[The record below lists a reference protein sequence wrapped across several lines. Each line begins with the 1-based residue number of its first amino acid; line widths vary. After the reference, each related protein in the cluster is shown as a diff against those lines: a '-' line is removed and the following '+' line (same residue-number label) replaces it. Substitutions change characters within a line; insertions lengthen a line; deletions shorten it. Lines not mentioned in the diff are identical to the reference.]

1 MAIGK
6 YLQLYRNAELA
17 TSLEGAITK
26 LSDANVNEGSPVVVR
41 YTEDGAE
48 HALFGVKG
56 KGGLIQYVELAT
68 GDSAITNKRLK
79 DLANSLVNSITG
91 ETADAEGKKAYVQ
104 VTNTQS
110 EGGALTYEVKLMN
123 TASQT
128 ALNDVE
134 TKVNT
139 IAVGNKVNGETSYSY
154 TITLPDGSKKEIVID
169 KDNSLT
175 NIELGNKNGE
185 VFTPSAEGQVIRF
198 TYSLTDGT
206 EKVVDIDLG
215 KAVFDFELGS
225 IVNNALEYTTD
236 GKINVKYDDST
247 IKLNETGNLYV
258 DTTVID
264 DAIASADSA
273 TRTAITSEIDTAI
286 KGLDVN
292 EVKGEGKVITAISQ
306 TDGKINATLGEVDAQ
321 YVKFTK
327 DTESQLVS
335 TNVNDAILELEDTIS
350 SMAAE
355 ALGIEAGQG
364 ISIAAKTESSSTQ
377 VISTKVTGDLEY
389 DTNGA
394 IKITVASGSENGT
407 IAVNGADVQVTGIN
421 TAAYKA
427 EDYFEIAGT
436 AQGLINDLDVTVKA
450 YESNDTTKLIE
461 NVQIVQED
469 GKIISVT
476 VTEGTTWDCGT
487 F

>member
-6 YLQLYRNAELA
+6 YLQLYRNAEFATDLA
-17 TSLEGAITK
+17 SAITK
-26 LSDANVNEGSPVVVR
+26 LGEATVNEGSPVVVR
-41 YTEDGAE
+41 YKEDNEE

-56 KGGLIQYVELAT
+56 KDGAIQYVELAT
-68 GDSAITNKRLK
+68 GKSAITNKRLK

-104 VTNTQS
+104 VTNTQI

-128 ALNDVE
+128 ALNDVDA
-134 TKVNT
+134 KVNK
-139 IAVGNKVNGETSYSY
+139 IAVGDKVEGETSYSY
-154 TITLPDGSKKEIVID
+154 TITLPNGTTKDIVID

-175 NIELGNKNGE
+175 DIQLGNKVGDE
-185 VFTPSAEGQVIRF
+185 FTPSTEGQVIRF

-206 EKVVDIDLG
+206 EKIVDIDLG

-225 IVNNALEYTTD
+225 IVHNALEYTTD
-236 GKINVKYDDST
+236 GKINVKYDNST
-247 IKLNETGNLYV
+247 IKLNDSNQLYV

-264 DAIASADSA
+264 GAIANVDSA
-273 TRTAITSEIDTAI
+273 TRTAITKEIKDAI
-286 KGLDVN
+286 EGLDVD
-292 EVKGEGKVITAISQ
+292 EVKGEGKVVTAVSQ
-306 TDGKINATLGEVDAQ
+306 TDGKISATLGQVEAKH
-321 YVKFTK
+321 VKFEK
-327 DTESQLVS
+327 DTESQLKS
-335 TNVNDAILELEDTIS
+335 TDVNAAILELEDTIS

-364 ISIAAKTESSSTQ
+364 ISIAAKTEDSSTQ
-377 VISTKVTGDLEY
+377 VISTKVAGDLGY
-389 DTNGA
+389 DENGA
-394 IKITVASGSENGT
+394 IKITVASGSANGT
-407 IAVNGADVQVTGIN
+407 IAVNGANINVTGLKS
-421 TAAYKA
+421 AAYT
-427 EDYFEIAGT
+427 ESSDYDAAGT
-436 AQGLINDLDVTVKA
+436 AKDLVDGLNATVKA

-461 NVQIVQED
+461 NVQIVQEN
-469 GKIISVT
+469 GKITSVT

>member
-6 YLQLYRNAELA
+6 YLQLYRNADLA

-26 LSDANVNEGSPVVVR
+26 LSAANVNEGSPVVVR

-68 GDSAITNKRLK
+68 GNSAITNKRLK

-91 ETADAEGKKAYVQ
+91 ETANGNNAYVS
-104 VTNTQS
+104 VESKKN
-110 EGGALTYEVKLMN
+110 EDGPLTYEVKLVN
-123 TASQT
+123 VASN
-128 ALNDVE
+128 ASVKAVDD
-134 TKVNT
+134 KVNT
-139 IAVGNKVNGETSYSY
+139 IDVSDRKNNNASYSY
-154 TITLPDGSKKEIVID
+154 TITLPSGDTKDIVID

-175 NIELGNKNGE
+175 DIQLGNKDGDE
-185 VFTPSAEGQVIRF
+185 FTQSTEGQVIRF
-198 TYSLTDGT
+198 TYLLADGS
-206 EKVVDIDLG
+206 EKIVDIDLG

-225 IVNNALEYTTD
+225 IVNEALEYTTD
-236 GKINVKYDDST
+236 GKINVKYDNST
-247 IKLNETGNLYV
+247 IKLNDNKLYV

-264 DAIASADSA
+264 NAIASADSA

-286 KGLDVN
+286 KGLDVD
-292 EVKGEGKVITAISQ
+292 EVKGEGKVVTAVSQ
-306 TDGKINATLGEVDAQ
+306 TDGKISATLGQVEAKH
-321 YVKFTK
+321 VKFEK
-327 DTESQLVS
+327 DTESQLKS
-335 TNVNDAILELEDTIS
+335 TNVNAAILELEDTIS

-355 ALGIEAGQG
+355 ALGIKAGQG
-364 ISIAAKTESSSTQ
+364 ISIAAETENSSTQ
-377 VISTKVTGDLEY
+377 VISTKVAGDLDY
-389 DTNGA
+389 DENGA

-407 IAVNGADVQVTGIN
+407 IAVNGANINVTGLKS
-421 TAAYKA
+421 AAYT
-427 EDYFEIAGT
+427 ESSDYDAAGT
-436 AQGLINDLDVTVKA
+436 AKDLVDGLNATVKA

-461 NVQIVQED
+461 NVQIVQEN
-469 GKIISVT
+469 GKITSVT